1 MRGSIARPVRAAL
14 LGPLGPVM
22 RAALLGLQVRP
33 CDEGSIARAWWLG
46 PVMRAALLGLVVN
59 PMIRA
64 SWLGPGVVRP
74 CITSGLVATTS

>member
-1 MRGSIARPVRAAL
+1 
-14 LGPLGPVM
+14 M

-64 SWLGPGVVRP
+64 SLLGHGGYAL
-74 CITSGLVATTS
+74 C

>member
-1 MRGSIARPVRAAL
+1 MWLGPMMRGSIARPVRAAL

-64 SWLGPGVVRP
+64 SLLGHGGYAL
-74 CITSGLVATTS
+74 C